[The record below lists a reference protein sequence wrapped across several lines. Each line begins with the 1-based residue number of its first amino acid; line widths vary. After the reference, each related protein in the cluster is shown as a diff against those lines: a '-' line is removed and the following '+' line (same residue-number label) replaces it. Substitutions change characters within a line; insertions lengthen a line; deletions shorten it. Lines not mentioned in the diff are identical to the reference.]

1 MPGVTEMRPRA
12 LGTRASRRA
21 NPLAEWLLAE
31 GRNVA
36 ETPELLGELYRR
48 AVAGGLPLWRVQL
61 TMLTLHPQLVGTR
74 YTWRRD
80 AGKVEASP
88 IAHGT
93 QNTKEYRSS
102 PYAGIYEG
110 AGGIRRRLDVPGA
123 KLDFPILKQIRAE
136 GATDYVAMPFT
147 FSDGQINVV
156 TIACDRPG
164 GFATDELKQMSE
176 ILPVLAC
183 VLETHALR
191 RTAATLLETY
201 LGKHTG
207 ERVLQGLIKRGDG
220 EDISAVIWFSDLRD
234 STVMADTISR
244 QAFLGI
250 LNSFFDCVA
259 GAVLDHGGEV
269 LRFVGDAVLAIFPT
283 GESLAAN
290 TDRPRKCCS
299 TEDACHA
306 ALAAA
311 IDAEVRIHALNGAR
325 AGRGEAALRF
335 GLALHEGDV
344 TYGNVGVPE
353 RLEFTVIGA
362 AANEAARLQD
372 LCKTLDR
379 SLLISARFK
388 RCFPGKLISQGFHAL
403 RGVGAPQEVFALPA
417 D

>member
-1 MPGVTEMRPRA
+1 MGARV
-12 LGTRASRRA
+12 SRRA

-48 AVAGGLPLWRVQL
+48 AVAGGISLWRVQL
-61 TMLTLHPQLVGTR
+61 VILTLHPQLVGTR

-80 AGKVEASP
+80 ADAVEASP
-88 IAHGT
+88 IPHGS
-93 QNTKEYRSS
+93 QDTKEYRAS
-102 PYAGIYEG
+102 PYAGIFEG

-123 KLDFPILKQIRAE
+123 KLDFPILEEIRAE
-136 GATDYVAMPFT
+136 GATDYVAMPFA

-156 TIACDRPG
+156 TFACNRPG
-164 GFATDELKQMSE
+164 GFATDELTQISE
-176 ILPVLAC
+176 MLPVLAC
-183 VLETHALR
+183 VLETHALH
-191 RTAATLLETY
+191 RTAATLLHTY

-207 ERVLQGLIKRGDG
+207 ERVLNGLIKRGDG

-234 STVMADTISR
+234 STVMADTMSR

-250 LNSFFDCVA
+250 LNSFFDCLA

-283 GESLAAN
+283 GEASAAITERARN
-290 TDRPRKCCS
+290 CCS

-311 IDAEVRIHALNGAR
+311 IDAEARIHALNGAR
-325 AGRGEAALRF
+325 AGRGEPALRF

-344 TYGNVGVPE
+344 TYGNVGIPE
-353 RLEFTVIGA
+353 RLEFTVISA

-372 LCKTLDR
+372 LCKTLDH
-379 SLLISARFK
+379 SLLISAQFK
-388 RCFPGKLISQGFHAL
+388 RCFPGKLVSLGFHAL
-403 RGVGAPQEVFALPA
+403 RGVGTPQEVFTLPA